1 VSPRVELT
9 ICLADAQETERLLA
23 ENQGMAA
30 RAGAFVLHEAQ
41 DRPELAQKVVA
52 RT

>member
-1 VSPRVELT
+1 
-9 ICLADAQETERLLA
+9 LADAQETERLLA

>member
-1 VSPRVELT
+1 M
-9 ICLADAQETERLLA
+9 DAQETERLLA

-41 DRPELAQKVVA
+41 ERPELAKKVKPKSP
-52 RT
+52 TQLP